1 MVARLSLAAVRAEL
15 RYVVRSGGHR
25 CSALPAPFYWS
36 GSFAISRCRE
46 GWL

>member
-1 MVARLSLAAVRAEL
+1 MFARLSLAAVRAEL

-25 CSALPAPFYWS
+25 CSALPAAFQWS
-36 GSFAISRCRE
+36 GSYAITRCRE